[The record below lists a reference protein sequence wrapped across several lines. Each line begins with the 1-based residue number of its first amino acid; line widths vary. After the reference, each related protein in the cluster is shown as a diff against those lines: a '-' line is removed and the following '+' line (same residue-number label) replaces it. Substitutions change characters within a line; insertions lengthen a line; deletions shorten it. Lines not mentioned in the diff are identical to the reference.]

1 MSDDGDRLVVEVGEK
16 KYDLNPPFTN
26 RELHVIKTVAGVRAG
41 EIFEALNAGDSDVL
55 VALAHVAVIRN
66 GTARP
71 SLEELWDM
79 EAGSISIDEVVS
91 PDPTPA
97 GTETSTVEAG
107 SPETPPSDSGSPG
120 TDGSTTSVPAT
131 SAT

>member
-1 MSDDGDRLVVEVGEK
+1 MSDEERLVVEIGDK

-79 EAGSISIDEVVS
+79 EAGSIDIGEVT

-97 GTETSTVEAG
+97 ATETSTVEAG
-107 SPETPPSDSGSPG
+107 SPETPPSDSGSPSS
-120 TDGSTTSVPAT
+120 DASTTSAPET
-131 SAT
+131 SAS